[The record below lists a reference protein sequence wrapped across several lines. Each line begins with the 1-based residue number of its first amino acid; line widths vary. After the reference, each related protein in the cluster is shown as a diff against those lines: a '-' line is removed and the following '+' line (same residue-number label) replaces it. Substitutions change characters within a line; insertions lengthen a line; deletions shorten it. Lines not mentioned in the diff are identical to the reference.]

1 MKKRNQKSLLTQIG
15 EKIKQ
20 RRSQMLIHSCL
31 YYEMNESIV
40 DDHTW
45 QKWANE
51 LAELQ
56 KNHPDE
62 CNMDFY
68 DEHFKDWDGSSG
80 YHLPLRDPWVYGKA
94 KYILELTRN
103 GYGSVR
109 K

>member
-1 MKKRNQKSLLTQIG
+1 
-15 EKIKQ
+15 
-20 RRSQMLIHSCL
+20 
-31 YYEMNESIV
+31 MNESIV

-45 QKWANE
+45 QEWADE

-56 KNHPDE
+56 KNYPEE
-62 CNMDFY
+62 CNMNFY
-68 DEHFKDWDGSSG
+68 DEYFKDWDGSSG